1 MKQLFRYIFI
11 GTLALIP
18 LFIVLQLVF
27 WVQSYSVELFDF
39 VSSYTNDSLFT
50 IGIFIFTLTLL
61 AAVGSSIEKAGK
73 SFLISTIDKALAKV
87 PALGSIYSVIKK
99 ITALFTPDNKDNK
112 KEVVLV
118 EYPKSD
124 TWVPAYVLNK
134 HDGVLVLF
142 VPTSPNPTSGYTII
156 IDETKVKKTSYTVA
170 QASQFIISMGAD
182 FVKKEE
188 ITSIIKKTLE
198 DNKDKN

>member
-1 MKQLFRYIFI
+1 M
-11 GTLALIP
+11 
-18 LFIVLQLVF
+18 
-27 WVQSYSVELFDF
+27 
-39 VSSYTNDSLFT
+39 
-50 IGIFIFTLTLL
+50 
-61 AAVGSSIEKAGK
+61 
-73 SFLISTIDKALAKV
+73 
-87 PALGSIYSVIKK
+87 IKK
-99 ITALFTPDNKDNK
+99 ITDLFTPYNKDNK

-156 IDETKVKKTSYTVA
+156 IDESKVKKTSYTVA

-188 ITSIIKKTLE
+188 ITSIIKKTL
-198 DNKDKN
+198 K